1 MEVKDIR
8 VNGMSSIKCENTI
21 KNAIGSMDGV
31 KAVSVS
37 LCEHKVS
44 VAYDEDK
51 VSLDNIRSKITEQ
64 GYLTYSPTR

>member
-21 KNAIGSMDGV
+21 KESVGNLDGV
-31 KAVSVS
+31 KGVHVS

-44 VAYDEDK
+44 VAYDEAK
-51 VSLDNIRSKITEQ
+51 VSLDQIKSEIKDQ
-64 GYLTYSPTR
+64 GYKVMR

>member
-8 VNGMSSIKCENTI
+8 VNGMSSVNCENTI
-21 KNAIGSMDGV
+21 KESVGSMDGV

-51 VSLDNIRSKITEQ
+51 VSLNKIKTKISEQ
-64 GYLTYSPTR
+64 GYKTYSSR